1 MEYRQLGP
9 AGVRVSVIGLGTNR
23 FGASKVMPQDE
34 VNRVVAAAQDLGI
47 NFIDS
52 ADIYPAQGGRRTPGR
67 SEKTLGKA
75 LKGRWDKFVVAT
87 KFVITV
93 GDGTNDRGASRYHM
107 MNQAEKSL
115 RRLKNDYI
123 DLYYVHRWDPQ
134 TPVEETLRGLDDLVR
149 MGKVRYVGCSDF
161 AAWQLARANAIAE
174 LRNWSAFVAIQ
185 SEYHLLERYVERE
198 VLPYCQAH
206 NVGFVPYYPLAGGFL
221 TGKYRRGEPA
231 PEGSRGEFSAQ
242 VQQYMQDT
250 HYDTVDRLQSW
261 VEARGHGLNELA
273 QAWLLA
279 QPQVSS
285 VITGATKLEHL
296 LANVKA
302 VEWTL
307 TAEEVAEVNALLE
320 PPSA

>member
-23 FGASKVMPQDE
+23 FGAKVMPQDE

-52 ADIYPAQGGRRTPGR
+52 ADIYPAQGGLRTPGR

-75 LKGRWDKFVVAT
+75 LRGRWNKFVVAT
-87 KFVITV
+87 KFVITI

-107 MNQAEKSL
+107 MNQVERSL

-149 MGKVRYVGCSDF
+149 MGKIRYIGCSDF

-174 LRNWSAFVAIQ
+174 LRGWSAFVAIQ

-221 TGKYRRGEPA
+221 TGKYQRGKPA
-231 PEGSRGEFSAQ
+231 PEGSRGEFSSQ
-242 VQQYMQDT
+242 VQQYMQST

-261 VEARGHGLNELA
+261 AESRGHGLNELA

-285 VITGATKLEHL
+285 VITGATRLEHL

>member
-23 FGASKVMPQDE
+23 FGAKVMPQEE

-52 ADIYPAQGGRRTPGR
+52 ADIYPAQGGLRTPGR
-67 SEKTLGKA
+67 SEKTLGRA
-75 LKGRWDKFVVAT
+75 LKGRWNKFVVAT
-87 KFVITV
+87 KFVIPV

-107 MNQAEKSL
+107 MNQVERSL
-115 RRLKNDYI
+115 RRLRNDYI
-123 DLYYVHRWDPQ
+123 DLFYVHRWDPL

-161 AAWQLARANAIAE
+161 AAWQMARANAIAE
-174 LRNWSAFVAIQ
+174 LRGWSAFAAIQ

-242 VQQYMQDT
+242 VQKYMQDAY
-250 HYDTVDRLQSW
+250 YDTVDRLQSW
-261 VEARGHGLNELA
+261 VEARGRGLNELA

-285 VITGATKLEHL
+285 VITGATRLEHL

-307 TAEEVAEVNALLE
+307 TAEEVAEVSALLE
-320 PPSA
+320 PPAA

>member
-23 FGASKVMPQDE
+23 FGAKVMPQEE
-34 VNRVVAAAQDLGI
+34 VSRVVAAAQDMGI

-52 ADIYPAQGGRRTPGR
+52 ADIYPAQGGLRTPGR

-87 KFVITV
+87 KFVIAV

-107 MNQAEKSL
+107 MNQVDRSL
-115 RRLKNDYI
+115 RRLRNDYI
-123 DLYYVHRWDPQ
+123 DLFYVHRWDPQ
-134 TPVEETLRGLDDLVR
+134 TPAEETLRGLDDLVR
-149 MGKVRYVGCSDF
+149 TGKVRYVGCSDF

-174 LRNWSAFVAIQ
+174 LRGWSAFVAIQ

-242 VQQYMQDT
+242 VQQYLRDPY
-250 HYDTVDRLQSW
+250 YDMVDRLQAW
-261 VEARGHGLNELA
+261 AQARGHGLNELA

-279 QPQVSS
+279 QPQVCS
-285 VITGATKLEHL
+285 VITGATRLEHVQN
-296 LANVKA
+296 NVKA
-302 VEWTL
+302 IEWKL
-307 TAEEVAEVNALLE
+307 SAEEVAEVNALLE

>member
-23 FGASKVMPQDE
+23 FGAKVMPQDE

-52 ADIYPAQGGRRTPGR
+52 ADIYPAQGGLRTPGR

-75 LKGRWDKFVVAT
+75 LRGRWNKFVVAT
-87 KFVITV
+87 KFVITI

-107 MNQAEKSL
+107 MNQVERSL

-123 DLYYVHRWDPQ
+123 DLYYVHRWDPR

-174 LRNWSAFVAIQ
+174 LRGWSAFVAIQ

-221 TGKYRRGEPA
+221 TGKYQRGKPA
-231 PEGSRGEFSAQ
+231 PEGSRGEFSSQ
-242 VQQYMQDT
+242 VQQYMQST
-250 HYDTVDRLQSW
+250 YYDTVDRLQSW
-261 VEARGHGLNELA
+261 VESRGHGLNELA

-285 VITGATKLEHL
+285 VITGATRLEHL

>member
-23 FGASKVMPQDE
+23 FGAKVMPQEE

-52 ADIYPAQGGRRTPGR
+52 ADIYPAQGGLRTPGR
-67 SEKTLGKA
+67 SEKTLGRA
-75 LKGRWDKFVVAT
+75 LKGRWNKFVVAT
-87 KFVITV
+87 KFVIPV
-93 GDGTNDRGASRYHM
+93 GDGANDRGASRYHM
-107 MNQAEKSL
+107 MNQVERSL

-123 DLYYVHRWDPQ
+123 DLFYVHRWDPL
-134 TPVEETLRGLDDLVR
+134 TPVEETLRALDDLVR

-161 AAWQLARANAIAE
+161 AAWQMARANAIAE
-174 LRNWSAFVAIQ
+174 LRGWSAFVAIQ

-242 VQQYMQDT
+242 VQKYMHDAY
-250 HYDTVDRLQSW
+250 YDTVDRLQSW
-261 VEARGHGLNELA
+261 VEARGRGLNELA

-285 VITGATKLEHL
+285 VITGATRLEHL

-307 TAEEVAEVNALLE
+307 SAEEVAEVSALLE
-320 PPSA
+320 PPAA

>member
-23 FGASKVMPQDE
+23 FGANKVMPQDE

-107 MNQAEKSL
+107 MNQVEKSL
-115 RRLKNDYI
+115 RRLRNDYI

-161 AAWQLARANAIAE
+161 AAWQMARANAIAE
-174 LRNWSAFVAIQ
+174 LRGWSAFVAIQ

-242 VQQYMQDT
+242 VQKYMKDPF
-250 HYDTVDRLQSW
+250 YDTVDRLQSW

-285 VITGATKLEHL
+285 VITGATRLEHL

-320 PPSA
+320 PTSA

>member
-23 FGASKVMPQDE
+23 FGAKVMPQDE

-52 ADIYPAQGGRRTPGR
+52 ADIYPAQGGLRTPGR

-75 LKGRWDKFVVAT
+75 LRGRWNKFVVAT
-87 KFVITV
+87 KFVITI

-107 MNQAEKSL
+107 MNQVERSL

-174 LRNWSAFVAIQ
+174 LRGWSAFVAIQ

-231 PEGSRGEFSAQ
+231 PEGSRGEFSSQ
-242 VQQYMQDT
+242 VQQYMQST
-250 HYDTVDRLQSW
+250 YYDTVDRPQSW
-261 VEARGHGLNELA
+261 VESRGHSLNELA

-285 VITGATKLEHL
+285 VITGATRLEHL

-307 TAEEVAEVNALLE
+307 TADEVAEVNALLE
-320 PPSA
+320 PPAA

>member
-23 FGASKVMPQDE
+23 FGATKVMPQDE

-52 ADIYPAQGGRRTPGR
+52 ADIYPAQGGRRTPGK

-107 MNQAEKSL
+107 MNQVEKSL

-174 LRNWSAFVAIQ
+174 LWNWSAFVAIQ
-185 SEYHLLERYVERE
+185 SEYHMLERYVERE
-198 VLPYCQAH
+198 VLPYCRAH

-221 TGKYRRGEPA
+221 TGKYRRGEPV

-242 VQQYMQDT
+242 VQQYLQDPY
-250 HYDTVDRLQSW
+250 YDTVERLQSW

-285 VITGATKLEHL
+285 VITGATRLEHL

>member
-52 ADIYPAQGGRRTPGR
+52 ADIYPAQGGRRTPGK

-107 MNQAEKSL
+107 MNQVEKSL

-174 LRNWSAFVAIQ
+174 LRGWSAFVAIQ

-261 VEARGHGLNELA
+261 AEARGHGLNELA

>member
-23 FGASKVMPQDE
+23 FGAKVMPQDE

-52 ADIYPAQGGRRTPGR
+52 ADIYPAQGGLRTPGR
-67 SEKTLGKA
+67 SEKTLGRA

-87 KFVITV
+87 KFVIAT

-107 MNQAEKSL
+107 MNQVEKSL
-115 RRLKNDYI
+115 RRLRNDYI
-123 DLYYVHRWDPQ
+123 DLFYVHRWDPQ

-161 AAWQLARANAIAE
+161 AAWQLARGNAIAE
-174 LRNWSAFVAIQ
+174 LRGWSAFVAIQ

-231 PEGSRGEFSAQ
+231 PEGTRGEFSAQ
-242 VQQYMQDT
+242 VQQYMQDAY
-250 HYDTVDRLQSW
+250 YDTVDRLQSW

-285 VITGATKLEHL
+285 VITGATRLEHVQS
-296 LANVKA
+296 NVKA
-302 VEWTL
+302 IEWKL
-307 TAEEVAEVNALLE
+307 SAEEVDEVNALLE

>member
-52 ADIYPAQGGRRTPGR
+52 ADIYPAQGGRRTPGK

-87 KFVITV
+87 KFVIAV
-93 GDGTNDRGASRYHM
+93 GDGANDRGASRYHM

-174 LRNWSAFVAIQ
+174 LRSWSAFVAIQ
-185 SEYHLLERYVERE
+185 SEYHMLERYVERE
-198 VLPYCQAH
+198 VLPYCQVH

-231 PEGSRGEFSAQ
+231 PEGTRGEFSAQ

-250 HYDTVDRLQSW
+250 YYDTVDRLQSW

-285 VITGATKLEHL
+285 VITGATRLEHL

>member
-9 AGVRVSVIGLGTNR
+9 TGVRVSVIGLGTNR
-23 FGASKVMPQDE
+23 FGAKVMPQEE

-47 NFIDS
+47 NFVDS
-52 ADIYPAQGGRRTPGR
+52 ADIYPAQGGLRTPGR

-87 KFVITV
+87 KFVIAT

-107 MNQAEKSL
+107 MNQVEKSL
-115 RRLKNDYI
+115 QRLRNDYI
-123 DLYYVHRWDPQ
+123 DLFYVHRWDPQ

-174 LRNWSAFVAIQ
+174 LRGWSAFAAIQ

-221 TGKYRRGEPA
+221 TGKYKRGQPA
-231 PEGSRGEFSAQ
+231 PEGTRGEFSAQ
-242 VQQYMQDT
+242 VQQYMQDAY
-250 HYDTVDRLQSW
+250 YDTVDRLQSW
-261 VEARGHGLNELA
+261 VQARGHGLNELA

-279 QPQVSS
+279 QPQVCS
-285 VITGATKLEHL
+285 VITGATR
-296 LANVKA
+296 LAHVQNNVKA
-302 VEWTL
+302 IEWKL
-307 TAEEVAEVNALLE
+307 SAEEVEEVKALLE
-320 PPSA
+320 PQPA

>member
-23 FGASKVMPQDE
+23 FGAKVMPQEE

-52 ADIYPAQGGRRTPGR
+52 ADIYPAQGGLRTPGR

-75 LKGRWDKFVVAT
+75 LKGRWDRFVVAT
-87 KFVITV
+87 KFVIAV
-93 GDGTNDRGASRYHM
+93 GDGANDRGASRYHM
-107 MNQAEKSL
+107 MNQVEKSL
-115 RRLKNDYI
+115 RLLRNDYI
-123 DLYYVHRWDPQ
+123 DLFYVHRWDPQ

-161 AAWQLARANAIAE
+161 AAWQMARANAIAE
-174 LRNWSAFVAIQ
+174 LRGWSAFAAIQ

-231 PEGSRGEFSAQ
+231 PEGSRGEFSQQ

-250 HYDTVDRLQSW
+250 YYDMVDRLKSW

-279 QPQVSS
+279 QPQVCS
-285 VITGATKLEHL
+285 VITGATRLDHL

-302 VEWTL
+302 AEWKL
-307 TAEEVAEVNALLE
+307 TAEEIAEVNALLE
-320 PPSA
+320 SPAA

>member
-52 ADIYPAQGGRRTPGR
+52 ADIYPAQGGRRTPGK

-107 MNQAEKSL
+107 MNQVEKSL
-115 RRLKNDYI
+115 QRLKNDYI

-174 LRNWSAFVAIQ
+174 LRGWSAFVAIQ

-261 VEARGHGLNELA
+261 AEARGHGLNELA

-307 TAEEVAEVNALLE
+307 TAEEVAEVNGLLE

>member
-23 FGASKVMPQDE
+23 FGAKVMPQDE

-52 ADIYPAQGGRRTPGR
+52 ADIYPAQGGLRTPGR

-75 LKGRWDKFVVAT
+75 LRGRWNKFVVAT
-87 KFVITV
+87 KFVITI
-93 GDGTNDRGASRYHM
+93 GNGTNDRGASRYHM
-107 MNQAEKSL
+107 MNQVERSL

-149 MGKVRYVGCSDF
+149 MGKIRYIGCSDF

-174 LRNWSAFVAIQ
+174 LRGWSAFVAIQ

-221 TGKYRRGEPA
+221 TGKYQRGKPA
-231 PEGSRGEFSAQ
+231 PEGSRGEFSSQ
-242 VQQYMQDT
+242 VQQYMQST
-250 HYDTVDRLQSW
+250 YYDTVDRLQSW
-261 VEARGHGLNELA
+261 VESRGHGLNELA

-285 VITGATKLEHL
+285 VITGATRLEHL